1 MPYFAD
7 GSDAYANNKQFFV
20 SIQHVPSQKYVM
32 FKAFITAFNETYK
45 CNWGSESVFGR
56 QDPIYSFKSTDRQV
70 TLNLNIPASSESEA
84 FENLAKIGLLSDM
97 LYPNYTNLGQANTI
111 SQSPLVRMKV
121 MNLLASQKEMYS
133 ISRQNV
139 NGGMTYNNLQ
149 FGHNSA
155 ASRGQLGVITS
166 LSINHNIDKPDAGVF
181 EMGINTVLPKFI
193 DISISFDVIHE
204 VPRGWNTSGRAY
216 NGGPYGLDL
225 QNNTTNA
232 YIAASQIDSENR
244 NAFNRAELERQV
256 ADELGDIDRPVAQQS
271 EENARARNANL
282 MSQLGT
288 SVRIRTDT
296 SLSRERRRAEAYY
309 ASGRSDRNMTAEEE
323 RFTEE
328 FSFASTPGVDD

>member
-1 MPYFAD
+1 
-7 GSDAYANNKQFFV
+7 
-20 SIQHVPSQKYVM
+20 
-32 FKAFITAFNETYK
+32 
-45 CNWGSESVFGR
+45 
-56 QDPIYSFKSTDRQV
+56 SFKSTDRQV

-288 SVRIRTDT
+288 SVRIR
-296 SLSRERRRAEAYY
+296 
-309 ASGRSDRNMTAEEE
+309 
-323 RFTEE
+323 
-328 FSFASTPGVDD
+328 